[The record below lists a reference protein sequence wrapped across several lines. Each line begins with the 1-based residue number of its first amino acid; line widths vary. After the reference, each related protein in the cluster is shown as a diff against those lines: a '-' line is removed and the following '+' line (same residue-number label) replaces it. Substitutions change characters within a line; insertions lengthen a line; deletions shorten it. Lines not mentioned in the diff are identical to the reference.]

1 MKNLPKHVNESR
13 LREFFSEK
21 GEITDAKLM
30 RTKEGKSRQFAFIG
44 FRTESESEEAMKY
57 YNRSFLDTCRITCEI
72 ARKVGDPEIPRPWS
86 RHSQKKETK
95 GGEDGKKNKKEKE
108 GVVAKSRSLEP
119 SVKDE
124 SGDLQ
129 LHEFLEVMQPRAK
142 SKLWA
147 NDTLVTPVA
156 EKVGK
161 AKKESEEKSVPV
173 FMEVDKGVK
182 KSDLHNVAK
191 DDAVSD
197 MDYFKSRVKTEW
209 SDSESSG
216 SDDDEEEEEEEEKEK
231 GSQKVDTKEQSK
243 VYEEEAG
250 EEGPSEDANGQVLDE
265 NNELSTSKEEEKEE
279 VLESGRLFVRNL
291 PFTATEDEL
300 EEVFSKFGDAQ
311 VHLVI
316 DKETNRSK
324 GFAYVLYTLP
334 ESAERYSFLLQ
345 SLHAFSCFHW
355 RYCGNNLMISSMK
368 KFNLRENCNFSSFM
382 SCLES

>member
-1 MKNLPKHVNESR
+1 MKRCAQTPASLRFGGPFQPTIWSISLPNKMSRICVKNLPKHVNESR

-44 FRTESESEEAMKY
+44 FRTESEAEEAMKY

-161 AKKESEEKSVPV
+161 ARRK
-173 FMEVDKGVK
+173 VK
-182 KSDLHNVAK
+182 RNQFQCLW
-191 DDAVSD
+191 
-197 MDYFKSRVKTEW
+197 RVKTEW

-216 SDDDEEEEEEEEKEK
+216 SDDDDEEEEEEEEKEK
-231 GSQKVDTKEQSK
+231 G
-243 VYEEEAG
+243 
-250 EEGPSEDANGQVLDE
+250 
-265 NNELSTSKEEEKEE
+265 
-279 VLESGRLFVRNL
+279 
-291 PFTATEDEL
+291 
-300 EEVFSKFGDAQ
+300 FSKS
-311 VHLVI
+311 
-316 DKETNRSK
+316 RYK
-324 GFAYVLYTLP
+324 GT
-334 ESAERYSFLLQ
+334 
-345 SLHAFSCFHW
+345 
-355 RYCGNNLMISSMK
+355 K
-368 KFNLRENCNFSSFM
+368 
-382 SCLES
+382 